1 MILVSGSK
9 RSGTSM
15 WMQILAAAGLPVIG
29 ERFPASWEALVGHA
43 NPDGFY
49 ESQLG
54 AGIYFRTNPHPLTGA
69 YLFPEQTRE
78 HAVKV
83 FPPGLLRTDVA
94 FIDRVIVTIRAW
106 REHSASVLHLREALP
121 SGDGVDPSLL
131 LPPVYEWWSEAF
143 SMLRDV
149 ATRRYPVHFIS
160 YGRLLEDPERQ
171 ISAVFDWLGVGD
183 AKAALAAVRPR
194 SPAPAV
200 ADAELPP
207 GLDHSHI
214 ATFDAL
220 YDHIH
225 TGAPLSPAFVR
236 RLNETDSVLRP
247 RLLAHNARLKEA
259 AVDRL
264 LADAR
269 PGDESP

>member
-1 MILVSGSK
+1 MLLVSGSK

-15 WMQILAAAGLPVIG
+15 WMQILAAAGLPIIG

-106 REHSASVLHLREALP
+106 REHSASVLRLRETLSA
-121 SGDGVDPSLL
+121 DGIDPTLL
-131 LPPVYEWWSEAF
+131 LPPIYEWWSEAF

-160 YGRLLEDPERQ
+160 YGRLLEDPKRQ

-183 AKAALAAVRPR
+183 PEAALAAVRPR
-194 SPAPAV
+194 MPAPEV
-200 ADAELPP
+200 SDAELPP
-207 GLDHSHI
+207 GLNPRHI

-236 RLNETDSVLRP
+236 QLNETDSVLRP
-247 RLLAHNARLKEA
+247 RLLAHNARLKEV

-269 PGDESP
+269 PGGENP